1 MIKTVYE
8 HIYTI
13 NIQLV
18 RSIGIVRGEVGQL
31 RRERFTR
38 CLTLLIA
45 PRVLPV
51 AAKFIL
57 IHSLTQ

>member
-13 NIQLV
+13 NIQLM
-18 RSIGIVRGEVGQL
+18 STGIVRGEVGHLQ
-31 RRERFTR
+31 RETFTR
-38 CLTLLIA
+38 CLTQLIA
-45 PRVLPV
+45 PALPAPPKV
-51 AAKFIL
+51 I